1 MQRLSYCRQRK
12 GRVIVYT
19 LCQVKIL
26 NISFYV
32 HSCTADALALTSKQ
46 TAHDLLSEL
55 HIFQKRSCFQK
66 RITTFRKG
74 TVFSLVPQGQTR
86 AHSVRL
92 VSAGWLELGDLVYS
106 DLCLFKQRKRE
117 TERGGER
124 ERGREG
130 GRERAILGQTWCLM
144 FFLPTKSSYFGLTS
158 RKFCRKEF
166 VLNDMEQTICGYLDK
181 AYDAKGMTNT
191 NLSWRPRMHCRNR
204 LPKRIKSI
212 KG

>member
-1 MQRLSYCRQRK
+1 M
-12 GRVIVYT
+12 
-19 LCQVKIL
+19 
-26 NISFYV
+26 
-32 HSCTADALALTSKQ
+32 DLTSKQ

-124 ERGREG
+124 QRQRQRQRDRETERQRQREREREREG
-130 GRERAILGQTWCLM
+130 GRERESNFGTNMMPDVFLAHKKFVFWTNFKKILQ
-144 FFLPTKSSYFGLTS
+144 
-158 RKFCRKEF
+158 
-166 VLNDMEQTICGYLDK
+166 
-181 AYDAKGMTNT
+181 
-191 NLSWRPRMHCRNR
+191 
-204 LPKRIKSI
+204 KRICLE
-212 KG
+212 